1 MKYSKIG
8 WNYRNPYKLL
18 KTGIV
23 MFGANGKTPTAF
35 PSLFTSNVS
44 TIWTKLYQP
53 LSYLH

>member
-23 MFGANGKTPTAF
+23 MFGANGKTATAF